1 MRKANWMTTALLA
14 AVSSFALAGAAH
26 AQTCAENTFGAKTG
40 QVYLDAENELLGNK
54 NPQAALAKLNQ
65 LRSMPE
71 LNCYERGAMLRLS
84 AAIKIE
90 TGNRAGAI
98 ADLEEAIR
106 VGAITGADVQQTY
119 YNMGQLMLQDNN
131 IPRAK
136 EYMLRW
142 INSGARPT
150 RDQNWQMAIIFQK
163 LDDYRGALPYAER
176 VLQMDGANA
185 SDQVIDFLIFLYD
198 RTGNKVKKAQL
209 LERKL
214 AKNPRDKRTWEAIA
228 GEFFQ
233 GGDERKAFEVQKA
246 MYHAGLLTTED
257 ELKRIVNF
265 YNRFNA
271 PFEAAKVLEKEIN
284 AGRISKTLENMELLA
299 NLYQVS
305 REYDKAIP
313 VIRQAT
319 QLARDGKMDERL
331 GRSYFELQQYQNAID
346 ALTAALNKGGLKE
359 PGYAWV
365 LIGQSRYELE
375 NRAEAREAFRKAT
388 DFRDGRRAGN
398 GWLNFMRAEEET
410 AKAFTRFEQQ
420 VKVEG
425 LINEQKSCER
435 LKVLG
440 ENLPDGC
447 TTIET
452 RLEEEQEKLKAL
464 MENA

>member
-1 MRKANWMTTALLA
+1 MSKSADRRMGVKQMRKANWMTTALLA

-65 LRSMPE
+65 LRGMPE

-106 VGAITGADVQQTY
+106 VGAITGADIQQTY

-233 GGDERKAFEVQKA
+233 GGDERKAFEVQKVSCVLRLELGN
-246 MYHAGLLTTED
+246 YYIILKLVLHLLW
-257 ELKRIVNF
+257 
-265 YNRFNA
+265 
-271 PFEAAKVLEKEIN
+271 
-284 AGRISKTLENMELLA
+284 S
-299 NLYQVS
+299 
-305 REYDKAIP
+305 
-313 VIRQAT
+313 
-319 QLARDGKMDERL
+319 ERL
-331 GRSYFELQQYQNAID
+331 VRL
-346 ALTAALNKGGLKE
+346 
-359 PGYAWV
+359 GY
-365 LIGQSRYELE
+365 
-375 NRAEAREAFRKAT
+375 
-388 DFRDGRRAGN
+388 
-398 GWLNFMRAEEET
+398 
-410 AKAFTRFEQQ
+410 
-420 VKVEG
+420 
-425 LINEQKSCER
+425 
-435 LKVLG
+435 
-440 ENLPDGC
+440 
-447 TTIET
+447 
-452 RLEEEQEKLKAL
+452 
-464 MENA
+464 